1 MRRNELGKRPAGRE
15 GLAAWYEA
23 LLERHAESGLSVAEF
38 AARAGLSAWTLYQWR
53 RRLSKGAKPQAASAR
68 LVEVSV
74 VPAAVARGSGL
85 AVELRSGHR
94 IEVGGGFDDHELKRL
109 IGVLESC

>member
-1 MRRNELGKRPAGRE
+1 MRRNELGECPTRRE
-15 GLAAWYEA
+15 DLVRWYEA

-38 AARAGLSAWTLYQWR
+38 AARAGVSAWTLYQWR
-53 RRLSKGAKPQAASAR
+53 RRLSEDTESQAASPR

-74 VPAAVARGSGL
+74 APAAEARSSGL

-94 IEVGGGFDDHELKRL
+94 IEVGGDFDGHDLKRL